1 MQSVEE
7 VAARR
12 SNKERAVE
20 VCGNLAAISAACGL
34 GGEVEPSGTPPMRAG
49 SLSCPT
55 TAVSA
60 MPTSSTLA
68 FERIIG
74 MAMASTSPLFTPPA
88 CGP

>member
-34 GGEVEPSGTPPMRAG
+34 GGGKSSRAG
-49 SLSCPT
+49 H
-55 TAVSA
+55 
-60 MPTSSTLA
+60 
-68 FERIIG
+68 RR
-74 MAMASTSPLFTPPA
+74 
-88 CGP
+88 